1 MKNAFI
7 KIRRFELLIY
17 GATLASALIFR
28 LALIRN
34 SQLWSLKVS

>member
-28 LALIRN
+28 LAFVHN